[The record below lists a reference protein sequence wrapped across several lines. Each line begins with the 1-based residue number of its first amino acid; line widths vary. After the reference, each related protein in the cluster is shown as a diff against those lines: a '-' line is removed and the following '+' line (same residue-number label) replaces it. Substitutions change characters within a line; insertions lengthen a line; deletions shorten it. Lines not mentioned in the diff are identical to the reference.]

1 MPSSMIAAMDHRL
14 AEGMTYIY
22 QEMQTQIPQATVI
35 LATRMSVLRERK
47 ARSSRVLKTFL

>member
-1 MPSSMIAAMDHRL
+1 MPSTVSAAMDPRL

-22 QEMQTQIPQATVI
+22 QGMQTQVPQATVA
-35 LATRMSVLRERK
+35 LATRMSVLRDRK